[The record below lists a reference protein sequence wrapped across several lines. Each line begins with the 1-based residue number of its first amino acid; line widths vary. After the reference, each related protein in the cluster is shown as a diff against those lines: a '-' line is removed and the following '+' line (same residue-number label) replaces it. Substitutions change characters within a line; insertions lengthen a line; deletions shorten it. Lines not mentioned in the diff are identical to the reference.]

1 MVYGCANGSCATVK
15 VFFKKMAKPKAPPK
29 KSPEDLPPA
38 LPDAG
43 ASQNKAPNAAAP
55 PAPPAKSRLW
65 GTLTSIRF
73 TVFLLLI
80 LAAVAVIGTILPQD
94 QPVGQYLQGYGEVAG
109 AFLYRSGL
117 TAIYYSPWF
126 LAPITLLAVNITACL
141 INGLPQAIRRSL
153 RPLTVE
159 AAAALP
165 ERGQLSWPAA
175 VDPHSLVAA
184 ALRQELGRPRR
195 ETFQDREV
203 YFFQTGRFRPV
214 GPYLIHLSLL
224 LILAGGLIGKFWGL
238 EGRMSL
244 LEGEQAGA
252 FLSSSRTPHNLD
264 FEVRL
269 DRFQVEFYEKG
280 SAPKEFR
287 SDLTIFKDGREVAR
301 AVCRV
306 NEPVTVEGYTFYQSS
321 YGAQATGPVRLN
333 LRRGDQVHSL
343 EAPLRRWVEAPGGAG
358 RIMVVRI
365 DGNLQGNGPAVQL
378 AYRHGAEHPNVFW
391 LTQDHPEAGEPVGP
405 YRLTVAALPFKWY
418 SVFQVKRDPGVWWV
432 YAGFIL
438 ILPGF
443 FLAFFRPAQR
453 WAVVLEQ
460 APQGGW
466 KGRLLGAGPRSR
478 DLFEARQNRIME
490 MLKKGTLS

>member
-1 MVYGCANGSCATVK
+1 
-15 VFFKKMAKPKAPPK
+15 MARAKAPSK
-29 KSPEDLPPA
+29 KSLKDLPPA
-38 LPDAG
+38 PPGAG
-43 ASQNKAPNAAAP
+43 ASQNKAPKGARTKPTAPKAAAP
-55 PAPPAKSRLW
+55 PVPPAKSWLW

-94 QPVGQYLQGYGEVAG
+94 QPVGQYLQRYGEGFG

-153 RPLTVE
+153 QPLTPE
-159 AAAALP
+159 AAVALP
-165 ERGQLSWPAA
+165 ERGQLSWPAV
-175 VDPHSLVAA
+175 VDPHPLVAA

-203 YFFQTGRFRPV
+203 YFFQTGRFRPL

-224 LILAGGLIGKFWGL
+224 LILTGGLIGKFWGL

-252 FLSSSRTPHNLD
+252 FLSSSRTPHPLD

-287 SDLTIFKDGREVAR
+287 SDLTIFKNGLEVSR
-301 AVCRV
+301 TVCRV
-306 NEPVTVEGYTFYQSS
+306 NEPVTMEGFTFYQSS
-321 YGAQATGPVRLN
+321 YGAQATAPVRLN
-333 LRRGDQVHSL
+333 LRRGDQVHTL
-343 EAPLRRWVEAPGGAG
+343 EAPLRRMVELPGEAG
-358 RIMVVRI
+358 QIMAVRI

-378 AYRHGAEHPNVFW
+378 AYRHGAEHPHVFW
-391 LTQDHPEAGEPVGP
+391 LIQDHPEGGEPVGP
-405 YRLTVAALPFKWY
+405 YHLTVAALPFKWY

-453 WAVVLEQ
+453 WAVVLEP

-478 DLFEARQNRIME
+478 DLFEVRQGRIME